1 MIENSTETLDTVMRS
16 VKGVRIM
23 RLPKK
28 TIAWI
33 LLATVPLASYITYG
47 TVTNLLRW
55 QLTVSPTTVS
65 FGTTPV
71 SALTNYQWYNET
83 VVVTTVA
90 TFQAGLHLAIDNETA
105 AGQTAPFSANTV
117 GCVLVYV
124 DNSSV
129 VGRQGSGVPG
139 QPFDNLIFDQ
149 TTKKTVSNGTSFLVS
164 VNFSCIGHY
173 SIYVSL
179 L

>member
-1 MIENSTETLDTVMRS
+1 
-16 VKGVRIM
+16 M

-55 QLTVSPTTVS
+55 QLTVVPTTVS

-71 SALTNYQWYNET
+71 STLTSSQWYNET
-83 VVVTTVA
+83 VVVTTIA
-90 TFQAGLHLAIDNETA
+90 TFQGGLHVAIDNETA
-105 AGQTAPFSANTV
+105 TGQTTSFSPNT
-117 GCVLVYV
+117 GSCVFVNV

-129 VGRQGSGVPG
+129 AGRQAGGLPG
-139 QPFDNLIFDQ
+139 GPFDNLIFDQ
-149 TTKKTVSNGTSFLVS
+149 TTKKTVSNGTSFFVS
-164 VNFSCIGHY
+164 VNFYCVGHY